1 MERLACELICPI
13 CLDFYQ
19 NPVLLNCDHNFC
31 QDCIT
36 RCWAEQNTRISCPQ
50 CRQEISVG
58 SPRLNRVLSNI
69 VEGFKALGLRMEE
82 LTSQSPRN
90 DGCTEEG
97 MICKDDT
104 SPNCLTGAESVTSGS
119 NPFSLV
125 QDASKIYKLKLELSL
140 NALQK
145 EVKAGLDFA
154 KEEEERMKK
163 LKEKADTLKE
173 KIGDEFSKL
182 HYFLEEEEKTLR
194 AKVEEERLKQQK
206 LLKHSRKQALQQ
218 VDLLQK
224 VISEMQEKM
233 SHRLL
238 SLLTQDMKDLL
249 HQAQTQFWRPSQLA
263 VDLNEAEFIGPLQ
276 YRVWKKMTNI
286 IYPAVSPVT
295 MDHRTAHSCLIL
307 SEDLTSVEDSGK
319 EQRVPENLQRFSSA
333 QSVLGAEGFTSGRH
347 YWEVEVG
354 GKTKWDL
361 GVAKESVNRRGTISL
376 CPSSGFWTLVLRDGD
391 QYKACTVPPTNI
403 SLNVKPRKIG
413 VYLNYEEGQVSFYN
427 AVTMELI
434 YSFTDMFTE
443 KLFPYFSPCSQDRG
457 KNSQPLKVFVLHL

>member
-163 LKEKADTLKE
+163 LK
-173 KIGDEFSKL
+173 
-182 HYFLEEEEKTLR
+182 
-194 AKVEEERLKQQK
+194 
-206 LLKHSRKQALQQ
+206 
-218 VDLLQK
+218 
-224 VISEMQEKM
+224 
-233 SHRLL
+233 
-238 SLLTQDMKDLL
+238 DMKDLL